1 MEIIDYYL
9 ACDNICK
16 EYNVSHQLSRHIFN
30 FEIENIKKLVVEKK
44 KKQDLEILNKMIT
57 TRCIEIEK
65 KMKLFP
71 EESKVLII
79 HLTDLKHRLFTI
91 EELKDN
97 MIPMIDKFNTKL
109 QFSHYCCGRKG
120 VMFVEILY
128 SLNDI

>member
-16 EYNVSHQLSRHIFN
+16 HHNISSYLSRHIFN

-44 KKQDLEILNKMIT
+44 KKQDLEILNKLIT
-57 TRCIEIEK
+57 TKCIQIEK
-65 KMKLFP
+65 NMDLFP
-71 EESKVLII
+71 QESKVLTI

-91 EELKDN
+91 EELKDI

-109 QFSHYCCGRKG
+109 QFSHYCCDRKG
-120 VMFVEILY
+120 VLFIQIY
-128 SLNDI
+128 Y